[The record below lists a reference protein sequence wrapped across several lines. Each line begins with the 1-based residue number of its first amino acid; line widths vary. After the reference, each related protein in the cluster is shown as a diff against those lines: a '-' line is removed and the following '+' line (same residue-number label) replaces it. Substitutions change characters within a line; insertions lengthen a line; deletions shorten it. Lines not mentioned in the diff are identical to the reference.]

1 MKDGGV
7 DNKTKT
13 NNFKCLSRTR
23 SHLLTPTFPPLLVHP
38 LSLFRYGIS
47 PNLMQFGWIGS
58 RWMDEWVLV
67 VIVVVLVIIWICN
80 HLAGGL
86 GGVYVL
92 FVLIIN
98 LEMIWISFV
107 WRRFFKCQLC
117 RSSACDG

>member
-1 MKDGGV
+1 
-7 DNKTKT
+7 
-13 NNFKCLSRTR
+13 
-23 SHLLTPTFPPLLVHP
+23 
-38 LSLFRYGIS
+38 
-47 PNLMQFGWIGS
+47 
-58 RWMDEWVLV
+58 MDEWVLV
-67 VIVVVLVIIWICN
+67 VIVVVLVIIWICESG
-80 HLAGGL
+80 LAGGL